1 MGFRFRKRI
10 KIAPGISLNLS
21 RSGVSTSLGG
31 NGLTVNVGR
40 GKMRTTVGISGTGIS
55 YSTTSA
61 TDGDRPAEGKPARLG
76 LWLLL
81 AVVVLLA
88 FLLGGK

>member
-21 RSGVSTSLGG
+21 KSGVSTSLGG
-31 NGLTVNVGR
+31 KGLTVNVGR
-40 GKMRTTVGISGTGIS
+40 GKTRTTAGIPGTGIS

-61 TDGDRPAEGKPARLG
+61 RSGDRPADRQPARLG